1 MSFYFKKRNLFYENV
16 YCLWYRIEAF
26 GGPKEVGE
34 AIVKTVTGSGQR
46 TDLKGT
52 LLESN
57 LRQDSERNFKYYEL
71 EFKVESPLFRRHNV
85 AICCAHS
92 GRLYT
97 LNAQAP
103 ESAWSDVRSEI
114 YTTAKSF
121 NIIS

>member
-1 MSFYFKKRNLFYENV
+1 MKVFVLFAI
-16 YCLWYRIEAF
+16 YRIEAF

-34 AIVKTVTGSGQR
+34 AIVRTVTRSGQR

-52 LLESN
+52 LLEAN
-57 LRQDSERNFKYYEL
+57 LRQDSERNLKYYEL
-71 EFKVESPLFRRHNV
+71 EFKVESTTFRRHNV
-85 AICCAHS
+85 AVCCANG

-103 ESAWSDVRSEI
+103 ESAWSELKEEFHTI
-114 YTTAKSF
+114 AKSF

>member
-1 MSFYFKKRNLFYENV
+1 MKSFLLFMI
-16 YCLWYRIEAF
+16 YRIEAF

-34 AIVKTVTGSGQR
+34 AIVRTVTGSGQR

-52 LLESN
+52 LLEAN
-57 LRQDSERNFKYYEL
+57 LRQDSERNLKYYEL
-71 EFKVESPLFRRHNV
+71 EFKVESPFFQRHNMAV
-85 AICCAHS
+85 CCAHG

-103 ESAWSDVRSEI
+103 ESAWSDVRSEFHTI
-114 YTTAKSF
+114 AKSF

>member
-1 MSFYFKKRNLFYENV
+1 MKVFIV
-16 YCLWYRIEAF
+16 YDNRIEAF

-34 AIVKTVTGSGQR
+34 AIVRTVTGSGQR

-52 LLESN
+52 LLESSI
-57 LRQDSERNFKYYEL
+57 RQDSERNLKYYEL

-85 AICCAHS
+85 AVCCAHS

-103 ESAWSDVRSEI
+103 ESAWSEVKSET